1 MLEVV
6 SQFSA
11 SLNFNSRTCCFYPTA
26 VLRCDRI
33 NELQTLQ
40 CLHSFVSAGDCLLD
54 QPQRQLSL
62 PDNLPGSSYSLHR
75 QCELAFGPGSKPCP
89 YMQPCSKLW
98 CTGKAR
104 GQLVCQ
110 TRHFPWADGTNC
122 STGKVCYQ
130 GVCSDK
136 NSTFH
141 VKVGEMAPSC
151 PCSSALLTN
160 VSLGLFSFVPGGGAL
175 GEMEFIWRLFTKLW
189 WRSSAVQAGL
199 RQPHPRE
206 WRQILPWPPCKISLL
221 QPQPLSW
228 HRYTMW
234 CDYITKKKKSKFY
247 DQKWSF
253 GIWSCQMLCF
263 KKITHAHI

>member
-1 MLEVV
+1 MTYVGGGFLIFCYSELQLQNMLEADVFIQQPCSGV
-6 SQFSA
+6 IE
-11 SLNFNSRTCCFYPTA
+11 LMNFKHF
-26 VLRCDRI
+26 
-33 NELQTLQ
+33 Q

-62 PDNLPGSSYSLHR
+62 PDDLPGSSYSLHR
-75 QCELAFGPGSKPCP
+75 QCELAFGPSSKPCP

-110 TRHFPWADGTNC
+110 TRHFPWADGTSC
-122 STGKVCYQ
+122 STGKVCYR

-160 VSLGLFSFVPGGGAL
+160 VSLGLFSFVAGGRAL

-189 WRSSAVQAGL
+189 WRSSAVQAGV
-199 RQPHPRE
+199 RQPRPRE
-206 WRQILPWPPCKISLL
+206 WRQILPRPPCKISLL
-221 QPQPLSW
+221 QPQPLS
-228 HRYTMW
+228 
-234 CDYITKKKKSKFY
+234 
-247 DQKWSF
+247 
-253 GIWSCQMLCF
+253 
-263 KKITHAHI
+263 